1 MFVVSSVRTMKR
13 RITAILVAAL
23 AVSPHLRAQGS
34 AGTGGG
40 VEPRTIVDKPTAG
53 ILRSGALALDV
64 DLFEHG
70 GLLGGLSIGFLDRV
84 LIGVSYGGSG
94 LVGGDSP
101 TMNDVPGMQLK
112 VRVLDESRTVPAVAL
127 GFDSQGR
134 GEYDPSQDRYTF
146 KSPGVYAVVSKNS
159 DFLGYLTMHAG
170 GNYSLEKG
178 DGDDD
183 LNAYVGA
190 EKTIGGALSLTAEYD
205 FAFNDND
212 HDARGKG
219 RGYLNAAL
227 RWSIGSGLTLSVVL
241 QDLLQNGGN
250 NVFALRSL
258 RLEYVT
264 QL

>member
-1 MFVVSSVRTMKR
+1 
-13 RITAILVAAL
+13 
-23 AVSPHLRAQGS
+23 
-34 AGTGGG
+34 

-53 ILRSGALALDV
+53 ILRAGALALDV

-70 GLLGGLSIGFLDRV
+70 GVLAGLSIGFLDRA

-94 LVGGDSP
+94 LVGGDPP
-101 TMNDVPGMQLK
+101 TMNDVPGMQLR
-112 VRVLDESRTVPAVAL
+112 VRVLDESRKVPAVAL

-134 GEYDPSQDRYTF
+134 GGYDPSQDRYTF

-159 DFLGYLTMHAG
+159 DFLGYLTLHAG

-178 DGDDD
+178 DGDND

-205 FAFNDND
+205 FALNDND

-227 RWSIGSGLTLSVVL
+227 RWSIGSGLTLSAVL

>member
-1 MFVVSSVRTMKR
+1 
-13 RITAILVAAL
+13 
-23 AVSPHLRAQGS
+23 
-34 AGTGGG
+34 
-40 VEPRTIVDKPTAG
+40 
-53 ILRSGALALDV
+53 
-64 DLFEHG
+64 
-70 GLLGGLSIGFLDRV
+70 
-84 LIGVSYGGSG
+84 
-94 LVGGDSP
+94 
-101 TMNDVPGMQLK
+101 MNDVPGMQLK

-134 GEYDPSQDRYTF
+134 GAYDPSQDRYAF

-159 DFLGYLTMHAG
+159 DFLGYLTLHAG
-170 GNYSLEKG
+170 ANYSLEKG

-183 LNAYVGA
+183 LNVYVGA
-190 EKTIGGALSLTAEYD
+190 DKTIGGAVSLTAEYD

-227 RWSIGSGLTLSVVL
+227 RWSIGSGLTLSAVL

-258 RLEYVT
+258 RLEYVA

>member
-1 MFVVSSVRTMKR
+1 MNR
-13 RITAILVAAL
+13 RITAILMAVL

-53 ILRSGALALDV
+53 ILRAGALALDV

-70 GLLGGLSIGFLDRV
+70 GLLAGVSIGFLDRA

-134 GEYDPSQDRYTF
+134 GAYDPSQDRYTF

-159 DFLGYLTMHAG
+159 DFLGYLTLHAG
-170 GNYSLEKG
+170 ANYSLEKG

-183 LNAYVGA
+183 LNVYAGA
-190 EKTIGGALSLTAEYD
+190 DKTIGGALSLTAEYD
-205 FAFNDND
+205 FALNDND

-227 RWSIGSGLTLSVVL
+227 RWSIGSGLTLSAIL